1 MSAGYVYNVCVRT
14 SRGLL
19 RLGPGIRAGPGAAVP
34 AGIRAMHSD
43 RPAGREDS
51 GTGGLAQAILQDRLQ
66 QQQQQQLKSQG
77 KPAGDAEGPGQ
88 QGQQDRGDER
98 KQKENTAYAKK
109 IVLRL
114 AGVLAL
120 GGSVGVV
127 YLFGSSSMDEQG
139 NKCPAQ
145 RLDRAL
151 VLLRP
156 GFCDSPVLWND
167 RDTLPPRTWMTA
179 LCPEVCRF
187 PVGTGVASAS
197 LSAAWRE
204 AIPDEFDGDPPV
216 IQQVRR
222 TYKYFKDYRQ
232 MIIEP
237 TSPKL
242 LPDPLKEP
250 YYQPPYTLVLEL
262 TDVLL
267 HPEWSL
273 VTGWR
278 FKKRPGI
285 DFLFQ
290 QLAPL
295 YEIVIFTSETG
306 MTAFPLIDSIDP
318 QGFVMYRLFRDA
330 TRYVEGHH
338 VKDVSCLN
346 RDTSKVI
353 VVDCKREAF
362 SLQPFNGLALQKWD
376 GNSEDRALY
385 DLAAFLKT
393 IALSGVEDVR
403 TVLENYAHEEDPI
416 AAFKRR
422 QAQLA
427 QEEQQR
433 LSESSQHKSQG
444 LSLGSIAGRLWPRS
458 KQQ

>member
-1 MSAGYVYNVCVRT
+1 MSAVSMYPMCVRA

-19 RLGPGIRAGPGAAVP
+19 KLRNGFQGTSTPAVLDLVRTLSTERA
-34 AGIRAMHSD
+34 AGGETSA
-43 RPAGREDS
+43 
-51 GTGGLAQAILQDRLQ
+51 TGGLAQAILQERLQ
-66 QQQQQQLKSQG
+66 QQQKSQG
-77 KPAGDAEGPGQ
+77 QPPPAGEGGPEKK
-88 QGQQDRGDER
+88 QDNEGEDK

-109 IVLRL
+109 MVLRL
-114 AGVLAL
+114 AGLMGL
-120 GGSVGVV
+120 GGAVGMV
-127 YLFGSSSMDEQG
+127 YIFGSNSVDEQG
-139 NKCPAQ
+139 NK
-145 RLDRAL
+145 
-151 VLLRP
+151 
-156 GFCDSPVLWND
+156 
-167 RDTLPPRTWMTA
+167 
-179 LCPEVCRF
+179 
-187 PVGTGVASAS
+187 
-197 LSAAWRE
+197 
-204 AIPDEFDGDPPV
+204 IPDEFDNDAPV
-216 IQQVRR
+216 IQQVKR
-222 TYKYFKDYRQ
+222 TIKYFQDYRQ

-273 VTGWR
+273 STGWR

-285 DFLFQ
+285 DYLFQ

-306 MTAFPLIDSIDP
+306 MTAYPLIDNIDP

-330 TRYVEGHH
+330 TRYMEGHH

-346 RDTSKVI
+346 RDTAKVI

-362 SLQPFNGLALQKWD
+362 SLQPFNGMALRKWD
-376 GNSEDRALY
+376 GNSDDRTLY

-393 IALSGVEDVR
+393 IAISGVEDVR
-403 TVLENYAHEEDPI
+403 TVLENYAHEDDPI
-416 AAFKRR
+416 EAFKRR

-427 QEEQQR
+427 LEEEQR
-433 LSESSQHKSQG
+433 LAELAQQKKQG
-444 LSLGSIAGRLWPRS
+444 LSLGSIAGRFWSRS
-458 KQQ
+458 K

>member
-1 MSAGYVYNVCVRT
+1 
-14 SRGLL
+14 
-19 RLGPGIRAGPGAAVP
+19 GPGI
-34 AGIRAMHSD
+34 
-43 RPAGREDS
+43 
-51 GTGGLAQAILQDRLQ
+51 
-66 QQQQQQLKSQG
+66 QQLK
-77 KPAGDAEGPGQ
+77 
-88 QGQQDRGDER
+88 
-98 KQKENTAYAKK
+98 
-109 IVLRL
+109 
-114 AGVLAL
+114 
-120 GGSVGVV
+120 
-127 YLFGSSSMDEQG
+127 
-139 NKCPAQ
+139 
-145 RLDRAL
+145 
-151 VLLRP
+151 
-156 GFCDSPVLWND
+156 
-167 RDTLPPRTWMTA
+167 RT
-179 LCPEVCRF
+179 F
-187 PVGTGVASAS
+187 
-197 LSAAWRE
+197 
-204 AIPDEFDGDPPV
+204 
-216 IQQVRR
+216 
-222 TYKYFKDYRQ
+222 KYFKDYRQ

-273 VTGWR
+273 ATGWR

-285 DFLFQ
+285 EYLFQ

-306 MTAFPLIDSIDP
+306 MTAYPLIDSIDP

-330 TRYVEGHH
+330 TRYMEGHH

-353 VVDCKREAF
+353 IVDCKREAF
-362 SLQPFNGLALQKWD
+362 SLQPFNGMALRKWD
-376 GNSEDRALY
+376 GNSEDRTLY

-393 IALSGVEDVR
+393 IAMNGVEDVR

-416 AAFKRR
+416 EAFKRR

-427 QEEQQR
+427 LEEEQR
-433 LSESSQHKSQG
+433 LADISHQKKQG
-444 LSLGSIAGRLWPRS
+444 LSLGSIAGRFWSR

>member
-1 MSAGYVYNVCVRT
+1 MSAVSLFPMCVRA

-19 RLGPGIRAGPGAAVP
+19 RLRSGAALEVV
-34 AGIRAMHSD
+34 RALSTQ
-43 RPAGREDS
+43 RSTGGDS
-51 GTGGLAQAILQDRLQ
+51 SATGGLAQAILQERLQ
-66 QQQQQQLKSQG
+66 QQQRSQG
-77 KPAGDAEGPGQ
+77 QPPPEGEETSDQ
-88 QGQQDRGDER
+88 KRDDQSEDK

-109 IVLRL
+109 VVLRL
-114 AGVLAL
+114 AGLMGL
-120 GGSVGVV
+120 GGAVGVV
-127 YLFGSSSMDEQG
+127 YIFGSNSVDEQG
-139 NKCPAQ
+139 NK
-145 RLDRAL
+145 
-151 VLLRP
+151 
-156 GFCDSPVLWND
+156 
-167 RDTLPPRTWMTA
+167 
-179 LCPEVCRF
+179 
-187 PVGTGVASAS
+187 
-197 LSAAWRE
+197 
-204 AIPDEFDGDPPV
+204 IPDEFDNDVPV
-216 IQQVRR
+216 IQQLKR

-273 VTGWR
+273 ATGWR

-285 DFLFQ
+285 DYLFQ

-306 MTAFPLIDSIDP
+306 MTAYPLIDSIDP

-330 TRYVEGHH
+330 TRYMEGHH

-362 SLQPFNGLALQKWD
+362 SLQPFNGMALRKWD
-376 GNSEDRALY
+376 GNSEDRTLY

-393 IALSGVEDVR
+393 IAMSGVEDVR

-416 AAFKRR
+416 EAFKRR

-427 QEEQQR
+427 LEEEQR
-433 LSESSQHKSQG
+433 LAELSQQKKQG
-444 LSLGSIAGRLWPRS
+444 LSFSSITSRFWSR

>member
-1 MSAGYVYNVCVRT
+1 MSAVSIYPMCVRA

-19 RLGPGIRAGPGAAVP
+19 RLGNGIRGGTAPAVLDL
-34 AGIRAMHSD
+34 IRTLSTD
-43 RPAGREDS
+43 RPTGVES
-51 GTGGLAQAILQDRLQ
+51 TGTGGLAQAILQERLLQ
-66 QQQQQQLKSQG
+66 QQKSQG
-77 KPAGDAEGPGQ
+77 QPPTEGEGDGDPDKK
-88 QGQQDRGDER
+88 QQDQTDDK

-109 IVLRL
+109 VVIRL
-114 AGVLAL
+114 AGLM
-120 GGSVGVV
+120 GIGSAVGMV
-127 YLFGSSSMDEQG
+127 YIFGSNSVDEQG
-139 NKCPAQ
+139 NQ
-145 RLDRAL
+145 
-151 VLLRP
+151 
-156 GFCDSPVLWND
+156 
-167 RDTLPPRTWMTA
+167 
-179 LCPEVCRF
+179 
-187 PVGTGVASAS
+187 
-197 LSAAWRE
+197 
-204 AIPDEFDGDPPV
+204 IPDEFDREVPV
-216 IQQVRR
+216 IQQLKR
-222 TYKYFKDYRQ
+222 TFKYFQDYRQ

-273 VTGWR
+273 ATGWR

-285 DFLFQ
+285 EYLFQ

-295 YEIVIFTSETG
+295 YEIVIFTAETG
-306 MTAFPLIDSIDP
+306 MTAYPLIDSIDP

-330 TRYVEGHH
+330 TRYMEGHH

-362 SLQPFNGLALQKWD
+362 SLQPFNGMALRKWD
-376 GNSEDRALY
+376 GNSEDRTLY
-385 DLAAFLKT
+385 DLASFLKT
-393 IALSGVEDVR
+393 IALSGVDDVR
-403 TVLENYAHEEDPI
+403 SVLENYAHEEDPI
-416 AAFKRR
+416 DAFKRR

-427 QEEQQR
+427 QEEEQR
-433 LSESSQHKSQG
+433 LAEISKQKKQS
-444 LSLGSIAGRLWPRS
+444 LSLGSITSRFWSRS